1 MEQIRIDKN
10 KCRLCGACQ
19 AVCFRHLIRISNDK
33 IDTSATS
40 QYCADCGQCQ
50 SVCPTGALF
59 HPGLNQ
65 EGIRPIQKTANIEA
79 EAFVNFLKTRRS
91 HRNFKTKQISKEMV
105 KLIAQSCNIAPSSS
119 NDACVGLI
127 IIQDR
132 SKLIELSNLAIQH
145 HYVSANETIAHFEEL
160 KNKPLETKQVNEL
173 ERAYKM
179 VRFLD
184 SALPEQDPILY
195 HAPTVFFVHATPF
208 SNFPKENAL
217 VAAHTALLTAHS
229 LNLGTCYI
237 SLMAKAANESTMI
250 RQLLN
255 LPAENEVH
263 AVIALGY
270 PKYSYHRTTPAR
282 DMNIRIDDT
291 ILAS

>member
-1 MEQIRIDKN
+1 MEQIRIDKD

-19 AVCFRHLIRISNDK
+19 EVCFRHLIRLSNDK
-33 IDTSATS
+33 IDTSATG

-50 SVCPTGALF
+50 AVCPTGALF

-65 EGIRPIQKTANIEA
+65 EAIRPIEKSTNIKA
-79 EAFVNFLKTRRS
+79 ETFVNFLRTRRS
-91 HRNFKTKQISKEMV
+91 HRNFKTNKIPEDMIKI
-105 KLIAQSCNIAPSSS
+105 IAQSCSLAPSSS
-119 NDACVGLI
+119 NDSCVGLI

-132 SKLIELSNLAIQH
+132 SKLLDLSNLAIEH
-145 HYVSANETIAHFEEL
+145 HSISSTETITRYENFH
-160 KNKPLETKQVNEL
+160 KNKPLETKQANEL

-179 VRFLD
+179 ARFLE
-184 SALPEQDPILY
+184 SAHPEQDPILY
-195 HAPTVFFVHATPF
+195 HAPTVFFVYATPY

-237 SLMAKAANESTMI
+237 SLMAKAANASFKI
-250 RQLLN
+250 REILE
-255 LPAENEVH
+255 LPPENEVH

-270 PKYSYHRTTPAR
+270 PKFRYRRTTPAR
-282 DMNIRIDDT
+282 NMKIDVE
-291 ILAS
+291 